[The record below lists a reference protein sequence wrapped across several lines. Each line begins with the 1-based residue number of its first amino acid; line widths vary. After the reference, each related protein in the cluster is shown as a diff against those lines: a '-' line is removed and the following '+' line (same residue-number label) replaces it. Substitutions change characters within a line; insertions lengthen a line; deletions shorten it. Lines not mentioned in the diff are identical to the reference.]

1 MFHFAKGSSSKYRAI
16 ILIQTKINYFVHVSS
31 LLLKKVETKNEKH
44 KIGNKVQLNIG
55 GGKYKFLWF
64 INATLYPGSP
74 IP

>member
-44 KIGNKVQLNIG
+44 KIGNKVQLNIA
-55 GGKYKFLWF
+55 GGKVQ
-64 INATLYPGSP
+64 
-74 IP
+74 IPLIH